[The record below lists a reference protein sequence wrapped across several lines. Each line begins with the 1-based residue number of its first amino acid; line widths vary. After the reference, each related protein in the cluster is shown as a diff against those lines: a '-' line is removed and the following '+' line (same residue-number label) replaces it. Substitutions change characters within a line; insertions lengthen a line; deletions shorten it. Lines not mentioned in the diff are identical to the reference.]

1 MCRHPCPRSP
11 SFQSSP
17 SPKAGSYFIN
27 LSNAQIRFAVSI
39 LSQPE
44 GRELLDNPHQRLIQ
58 IIVSILSQPEGRE
71 LQRRLRIAI
80 IVVLVSILS
89 QPEGRELLSRYRGAA
104 ALRSFNPLPARRPGA
119 THNVPRCRPPV
130 QGFQS
135 SPSPKAG
142 SYQIKYTVKHM
153 TPCSFNPLP
162 ARRPGATRVIPP
174 RLHFCRC
181 FNPLPARRPGA
192 TR

>member
-58 IIVSILSQPEGRE
+58 II
-71 LQRRLRIAI
+71 
-80 IVVLVSILS
+80 VSILS

-192 TR
+192 TVSIIAPAGA